1 MTHTHNAI
9 KEDKIM
15 PSAPP
20 RLDPGMITVS
30 EISLIKTNII
40 WYHLYVK
47 SKKEKRK
54 LEHTNELISKIER
67 DSQAQK
73 TNLWLPRRTGAVEEG
88 WIRSLGPADTSCYS

>member
-1 MTHTHNAI
+1 MGFYSAM

-15 PSAPP
+15 PSAPT
-20 RLDPGMITVS
+20 RLDPGMISVS

-40 WYHLYVK
+40 WYHLYVE

-54 LEHTNELISKIER
+54 LEHTNELISKTER

-73 TNLWLPRRTGAVEEG
+73 TNLWLPTGKG
-88 WIRSLGPADTSCYS
+88 G

>member
-1 MTHTHNAI
+1 MGFYSAI

-15 PSAPP
+15 PSAPT
-20 RLDPGMITVS
+20 RLDPGMISVS

-40 WYHLYVK
+40 WYHLYVE

-54 LEHTNELISKIER
+54 LEHTIELIYKTER

-73 TNLWLPRRTGAVEEG
+73 TNLWLPRRTGGVEEG
-88 WIRSLGPADTSCYS
+88 